1 MIPDDIA
8 KWLLSNLS
16 ASQLEYLREAR
27 AENRK
32 LLRGLGVAES
42 SELAQ
47 FYLDFGPDAVR
58 GWYDLLGLEEIREA
72 TEYAHEELG
81 VPKQYLALSG
91 LEGDGVV
98 LYHLRN
104 GSVLDVTRGQ
114 FELLEQE
121 QLSPIAPSVAGYLQ
135 WCKDRA

>member
-16 ASQLEYLREAR
+16 ASQLEYIRGAR

-32 LLRGLGVAES
+32 LLRGLGVAED

-47 FYLDFGPDAVR
+47 LFLNFGPDAVH
-58 GWYDLLGLEEIREA
+58 GWYGLLGPEEIREA
-72 TEYAHEELG
+72 TEYVHEELG
-81 VPKQYLALSG
+81 VPKHYLAISG

-98 LYHLRN
+98 LYDLRN
-104 GSVLDVTRGQ
+104 GQRAGADVNR
-114 FELLEQE
+114 
-121 QLSPIAPSVAGYLQ
+121 
-135 WCKDRA
+135 